1 MNSQE
6 PKLLRPPAAG
16 KRVNLSESTLA
27 KMRMRG
33 DGPPYSKV
41 GAKIVVYNTT
51 DLDAWVASRRRRSTS
66 DQGGADL
73 GEAA

>member
-1 MNSQE
+1 MNSHE
-6 PKLLRPPAAG
+6 PKMLRPPAAAA
-16 KRVNLSESTLA
+16 RVGLSASTLA

-41 GAKIVVYNTT
+41 GAKIVVYNTA

-66 DQGGADL
+66 DPGESPVP
-73 GEAA
+73 EAA